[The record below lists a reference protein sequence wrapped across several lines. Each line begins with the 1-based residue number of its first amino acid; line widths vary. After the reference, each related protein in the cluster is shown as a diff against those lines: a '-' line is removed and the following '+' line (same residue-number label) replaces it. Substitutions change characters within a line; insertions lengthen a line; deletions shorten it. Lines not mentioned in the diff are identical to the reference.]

1 ISEARLGVQPRVAGP
16 RTVGRCDTRNRAG
29 VRAMTGERLA
39 RLQELFEAALE
50 LPPFAR
56 ADFVADVAH
65 DDAALAR
72 QLDDLPSAHEATSRV
87 DRLAE
92 SLARRTS
99 RTPAP
104 EDVTPTRIGPWSIVS
119 LLGQGGMGTVYLAER
134 ADGAYE
140 RRVALKLM
148 RRDMIAP
155 DERRRFLDERQILAR
170 ISHPCIATF
179 IDGGVTD
186 EGRPWYVMEYID
198 GRPITE
204 WCDANRL
211 DVAQRIAL
219 FTRVCDAVQHAHGA
233 LVVHRDIKPS
243 HLLVSADGT
252 PLLFAFGMARILDPL
267 QSDDGAARTRTAV
280 HRLAP
285 EYASPE
291 QRRCEPVMT
300 ASDVFQLGLLLFVL
314 LTGRRASKEATTR
327 ASGIIGGSG

>member
-1 ISEARLGVQPRVAGP
+1 TRGAERAARARRRAARVRRHDDRGDGRGTRRLAGISEARLGVQPRVAGP

-72 QLDDLPSAHEATSRV
+72 ELDDLLSAHEATSRV

-243 HLLVSADGT
+243 NLLVSDDGT
-252 PLLFAFGMARILDPL
+252 PHLLDFGIAKILDPL
-267 QSDDGAARTRTAV
+267 QSDDGAARTRTA
-280 HRLAP
+280 
-285 EYASPE
+285 
-291 QRRCEPVMT
+291 
-300 ASDVFQLGLLLFVL
+300 
-314 LTGRRASKEATTR
+314 
-327 ASGIIGGSG
+327 